1 MRTKNRFAP
10 IGGWSSAPES
20 CCGSMT
26 DWRVKAV
33 ILALALCGLAP
44 KSFGQGVL
52 QITFDGPPTVA
63 PGTGVVVTNY
73 SEAGMLF
80 QPLPGSRGFSR
91 WGAATD
97 PRDPNN
103 GTAFVRA
110 ALGQSLMFNFTN
122 GSAFE
127 MLSVDLAGYSS
138 VVPDATIQ
146 FVGYRA
152 DGSTVRTNVDRHG
165 IVFDTMYFGPE
176 FSDLMRVEIPNS
188 LWSLDNLTVSV
199 PEPSAGAL
207 WVLGLAFG
215 AFVFGRSRQVVS
227 TALSGGEG
235 QCNIRAK
242 ARRVKCHN

>member
-1 MRTKNRFAP
+1 
-10 IGGWSSAPES
+10 
-20 CCGSMT
+20 MT

-33 ILALALCGLAP
+33 ILVLAFCGLAP
-44 KSFGQGVL
+44 GSFSQGVL
-52 QITFDGPPTVA
+52 QITFDGPLTVA
-63 PGTGVVVTNY
+63 PGTGIIVTNY
-73 SEAGMLF
+73 SEEGMLF
-80 QPLPGSRGFSR
+80 QPLKGSRGFSR

-110 ALGQSLMFNFTN
+110 ALGQSLMFHFNN
-122 GSAFE
+122 GSTFE

-146 FVGYRA
+146 FVGYRG
-152 DGSTVRTNVDRHG
+152 DGSTVITNVDRHG

-176 FSDLMRVEIPNS
+176 FSDLTRVEIPNS

-207 WVLGLAFG
+207 WVSGLACG
-215 AFVFGRSRQVVS
+215 AFVFGRSRKVVS
-227 TALSGGEG
+227 GAEYGKR
-235 QCNIRAK
+235 I
-242 ARRVKCHN
+242 